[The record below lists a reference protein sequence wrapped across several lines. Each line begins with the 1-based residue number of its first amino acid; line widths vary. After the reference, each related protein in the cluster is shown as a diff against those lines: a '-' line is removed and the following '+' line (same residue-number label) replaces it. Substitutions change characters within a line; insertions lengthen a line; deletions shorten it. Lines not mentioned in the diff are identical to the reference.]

1 MSRTYEQIRHLTAR
15 QTGLFFTT
23 GTADSSGGQ
32 TTALRDDALSRY
44 GDDRLNGHHLFLTSG
59 SPSYSELFIRDF
71 FQADG
76 DVLFRPELTGA
87 PDSLTYEI
95 LPFSGT
101 QFLEAT
107 QAAILELYDRGLLAR
122 HFWMRAMGGSP
133 VYNADFSYWSSS
145 TAIDGWTAS
154 TSSVARE
161 RASENIAMSETSARL
176 HTAIGYIG
184 LDAKWQRYLNDLKG
198 DDITLYCWVKTAAG
212 SNARLNLY
220 DGSSNNYSS
229 YHSGGGD
236 WELLHVTAS
245 TSETDTA
252 IQPRLHIDTTTQAY
266 FNLPWIASAQ
276 TVRTYPFA
284 HQLMPDGPYEVLET
298 SMGIEED
305 EFAAGRGLGTIRQ
318 QGKSR
323 PILDHRLVKHHD
335 ENTTTQVGVLD
346 FTQSRRAPSDGRLM
360 WLRGDGPLTV
370 PTSSLSSD
378 YLEVTESE
386 SLLLATSAAMI
397 LLQRAVAG
405 APAST
410 RETYLS
416 RVQRLADTFDE
427 IAVGAGQSRDVATY
441 SMGW

>member
-1 MSRTYEQIRHLTAR
+1 MSRTYEQIRQLTAQ
-15 QTGLFFTT
+15 QTGLFYTT
-23 GTADSSGGQ
+23 GTADTGGQ
-32 TTALRDDALSRY
+32 TTALRDEALTRY
-44 GDDRLNGHHLFLTSG
+44 GDDRLNGHHLLLTSG
-59 SPSYSELFIRDF
+59 SPTYTELFIRDF

-76 DVLFRPELTGA
+76 DILFRPELAGA

-95 LPFSGT
+95 LPFSAT
-101 QFLEAT
+101 HFLEAT

-133 VYNADFSYWSSS
+133 LYNADFSYWSSS

-161 RASENIAMSETSARL
+161 RASENISTSETSARL

-184 LDAKWQRYLNDLKG
+184 LDSKWQRYLNDLKG
-198 DDITLYCWVKTAAG
+198 DEITLYCWVKCSAG
-212 SNARLNLY
+212 STARLNVY
-220 DGSSNNYSS
+220 NGSNNYSS
-229 YHSGGGD
+229 YHGGGGD
-236 WELLHVTAS
+236 WELLHVAVD
-245 TSETDTA
+245 TSKTDTA
-252 IQPRLHIDTTTQAY
+252 IQPRLHIDTTSEAY
-266 FNLPWIASAQ
+266 FNLPWISCQ
-276 TVRTYPFA
+276 QSIRTYPFA

-298 SMGIEED
+298 AMGIEED
-305 EFAAGRGLGTIRQ
+305 DVAQGRGLGTIRQ
-318 QGKSR
+318 QEKSR
-323 PILDHRLVKHHD
+323 PVIDYRLVKHHD
-335 ENTTTQVGVLD
+335 ENTNSQVGVLD
-346 FTQSRRAPSDGRLM
+346 FVQSRKAPASGRLM

-370 PTSSLSSD
+370 PTSPLSSD

-386 SLLLATSAAMI
+386 GLLLATSAAII

-427 IAVGAGQSRDVATY
+427 IAIGAGQSRDVATY

>member
-1 MSRTYEQIRHLTAR
+1 MSRTYEQIRQLTAK

-23 GTADSSGGQ
+23 GTADSGGQ
-32 TTALRDDALSRY
+32 TTALRDAVLTRY
-44 GDDRLNGHHLFLTSG
+44 GDDRLNGHHVLLTSG
-59 SPSYSELFIRDF
+59 SPTYTELFIRDF

-76 DVLFRPELTGA
+76 DVLFRPELAGA

-101 QFLEAT
+101 QFLESI
-107 QAAILELYDRGLLAR
+107 QAAILELYDRGLLSR

-133 VYNADFSYWSSS
+133 LYNADFSYWSSP

-154 TSSVARE
+154 SSSVARE
-161 RASENIAMSETSARL
+161 RASANIALSETSARL
-176 HTAIGYIG
+176 HTAVGYIG
-184 LDAKWQRYLNDLKG
+184 LDDKWQRYLNDYKG
-198 DDITLYCWVKTAAG
+198 DEITLYCWVKCSAG
-212 SNARLNLY
+212 STARLNLY
-220 DGSSNNYSS
+220 NGSNNYSS
-229 YHSGGGD
+229 YHGGGGD
-236 WELLHVTAS
+236 WELLHVQVD
-245 TSETDTA
+245 TSKTDTA
-252 IQPRLHIDTTTQAY
+252 IQPRLHIDTTSQAY
-266 FNLPWIASAQ
+266 FNMPWIATQQ
-276 TVRTYPFA
+276 TVRTYPFT
-284 HQLMPDGPYEVLET
+284 HELMPDGPYEILET
-298 SMGIEED
+298 VMGIEKD
-305 EFAAGRGLGTIRQ
+305 EVASGRGLGTIRQ
-318 QGKSR
+318 QGRSR
-323 PILDHRLVKHHD
+323 LVLNARLVKHHD
-335 ENTTTQVGVLD
+335 ENTTSQIGVLD
-346 FTQSRRAPSDGRLM
+346 FTQSRKAPSDGRLM

-386 SLLLATSAAMI
+386 SLLLATSAAII

-427 IAVGAGQSRDVATY
+427 IAIGAGQSRDVATY